1 MYADIQLMNRV
12 FAADIDASAKI
23 VLFAIIYH
31 ANKETHEA
39 FPSWNTLMN
48 ETSLSRSTI
57 VRAIKQLV
65 DAGIISKHR
74 RWNGGLIYR
83 LERSPPVHKWC
94 HTDTRGVTQT
104 SGGITETP
112 EGCHTDTGVVS
123 HRHPNKS
130 NNIKNI
136 TKASTSSYEER
147 EEDRMIGMFEEF
159 WAAYPS
165 NCPQKMDKA
174 ACRKEYARILEESE
188 DAETFHEELMGSL
201 YAWKESELWQK
212 EKGRYIRSPL
222 SWLERCSWE
231 DVPAPSIAKKTLR
244 RDSTPFLQECNWEL
258 CSERCRNCTGNGCAK
273 GVKTPPNQERNPRP
287 PEECSHFLRLVA

>member
-94 HTDTRGVTQT
+94 HTDTRGVTET
-104 SGGITETP
+104 PGGITETP

-123 HRHPNKS
+123 HRL
-130 NNIKNI
+130 
-136 TKASTSSYEER
+136 SSH
-147 EEDRMIGMFEEF
+147 GL
-159 WAAYPS
+159 
-165 NCPQKMDKA
+165 K
-174 ACRKEYARILEESE
+174 L
-188 DAETFHEELMGSL
+188 
-201 YAWKESELWQK
+201 
-212 EKGRYIRSPL
+212 
-222 SWLERCSWE
+222 
-231 DVPAPSIAKKTLR
+231 TLR
-244 RDSTPFLQECNWEL
+244 SWVVLFDGRTGLPPLLRCAARGGGRPRRGAAKRQARDPCGT
-258 CSERCRNCTGNGCAK
+258 A
-273 GVKTPPNQERNPRP
+273 
-287 PEECSHFLRLVA
+287 